1 MAEPRQE
8 PLSQA
13 EAEQATKAAV
23 EAAAAAERA
32 RAVARMR
39 TASDFGTADRRVLEQ
54 TAQRS
59 RIVNVLKIALPL
71 AAIGLVGT
79 LAMYSLVYK
88 PERAIAISY
97 ASRGTEESTIVMNG
111 ARFVGTDKKN
121 EPFEL
126 LANKTR
132 QNPDEP
138 ALVEL
143 TALKAR
149 LTLSNGLGLTLAA
162 DAGKLDTANRILVL
176 TGPTTLTSTDGYK
189 ITTSE
194 ARADLKAGLVT
205 GQHPVRAE
213 GPFGSLS
220 ANGFEADR
228 NARTIVFTGRV
239 EMQFLPGAEQK

>member
-1 MAEPRQE
+1 MTEPHPTAELER
-8 PLSQA
+8 A
-13 EAEQATKAAV
+13 AAAAT
-23 EAAAAAERA
+23 ETSAAAERA

-59 RIVNVLKIALPL
+59 RLVNVLKLALPL
-71 AAIGLVGT
+71 GAIGLVGT
-79 LAMYSLVYK
+79 LAFYSLVYK
-88 PERAIAISY
+88 PGGSFGLAY
-97 ASRGTEESTIVMNG
+97 NSRGVEENTIVMNG

-126 LANKTR
+126 LARKTR

-143 TALKAR
+143 TQLQAR
-149 LTLSNGLGLTLAA
+149 MTLTTGLGLTLIA
-162 DAGKLDTANRILVL
+162 DTGKLDTANRILAL
-176 TGPTTLTSTDGYK
+176 SGPITLTSTDGYK

-194 ARADLKAGLVT
+194 ARADLQAGIVT
-205 GQHPVRAE
+205 SKSPVLAE

-220 ANGFEADR
+220 ASGFEADR
-228 NARTIVFTGRV
+228 NARTVTFTGRV
-239 EMQFLPGAEQK
+239 SIHFLPGMEHK

>member
-1 MAEPRQE
+1 MGAPVQPNDETDLQRAAKAA
-8 PLSQA
+8 A
-13 EAEQATKAAV
+13 EAS
-23 EAAAAAERA
+23 AAAERA

-59 RIVNVLKIALPL
+59 RIVGVLKFALPL
-71 AAIGLVGT
+71 AAIGLIVT
-79 LAMYSLVYK
+79 LAIYSVLYK
-88 PERAIAISY
+88 PGGSLSIVY
-97 ASRGTEESTIVMNG
+97 ASKGTEENTIVMNG

-126 LANKTR
+126 LARKTR

-143 TALKAR
+143 TSLSAR
-149 LTLSNGLGLTLAA
+149 MTLSSGLGLTLAA
-162 DAGKLDTANRILVL
+162 DSGKLDTANRILVL
-176 TGPTTLTSTDGYK
+176 TGPTTLTSSDGYK

-194 ARADLKAGLVT
+194 ARADLEAGLVT
-205 GQHPVRAE
+205 GQHPVLAE

-228 NARTIVFTGRV
+228 NARTVRFKGRV
-239 EMQFLPGAEQK
+239 EIHFLPGAEQE